1 MIDEVKNK
9 CLFDVY
15 FETKIRGGKKY
26 CLEVKFYTSRLN
38 DEIYPLKT
46 RLWYKVKK
54 ESEF

>member
-46 RLWYKVKK
+46 RL
-54 ESEF
+54 